1 MVFPFFPL
9 ELLGGSSLQEALWD
23 YPMAIWPG
31 SGFVQV
37 ILVALTLLT
46 PGVIDK
52 LQSTKSWVKKVL
64 KDLQKT
70 KCLKPCD
77 WYLFILI
84 INIENILTLSLF
96 CILRQMEKLLHLQWI
111 RYLWTTFNMYVK
123 EASSTISFYSVQ

>member
-1 MVFPFFPL
+1 MVFPFFSL

-52 LQSTKSWVKKVL
+52 LQSTECWVKKVL

-84 INIENILTLSLF
+84 INIENNTLSLSLF
-96 CILRQMEKLLHLQWI
+96 CILSKTER
-111 RYLWTTFNMYVK
+111 V
-123 EASSTISFYSVQ
+123 FYR

>member
-1 MVFPFFPL
+1 MINIALIFTVFSYAGPDKYMYNFPFFPL

-52 LQSTKSWVKKVL
+52 LQSTKCRIENVL

-70 KCLKPCD
+70 KCLQPYD
-77 WYLFILI
+77 W
-84 INIENILTLSLF
+84 
-96 CILRQMEKLLHLQWI
+96 
-111 RYLWTTFNMYVK
+111 
-123 EASSTISFYSVQ
+123 